1 MLAHF
6 ALSDLEGGHFFAAQ
20 RLERPVLGIAGA
32 TDDPL
37 AVWVGD
43 WGLRLERTPREQW
56 HLEARENGRQ
66 LALSLNPAKP
76 VVLHGKQG
84 YSRKGESISN
94 ASCYYSQSRLLA
106 EGQITLNDQRY
117 TVKGNAWFDHEW
129 GSGVLD
135 ANTDGWDWF
144 GLQFDDGSELMLYR
158 LRDQNGQDS
167 PWGSGTLIHPD
178 GQTTTLGSRDFRLS
192 PTRHWTSPVSKRR
205 YPTGWSVEV
214 PGAGMKFAVN
224 AALPDQ
230 EWTGIVGYWEGAV
243 AVTGTRRGDPLSGKG
258 YMELT
263 AYA

>member
-1 MLAHF
+1 
-6 ALSDLEGGHFFAAQ
+6 
-20 RLERPVLGIAGA
+20 
-32 TDDPL
+32 
-37 AVWVGD
+37 
-43 WGLRLERTPREQW
+43 
-56 HLEARENGRQ
+56 
-66 LALSLNPAKP
+66 
-76 VVLHGKQG
+76 
-84 YSRKGESISN
+84 
-94 ASCYYSQSRLLA
+94 
-106 EGQITLNDQRY
+106 
-117 TVKGNAWFDHEW
+117 
-129 GSGVLD
+129 
-135 ANTDGWDWF
+135 
-144 GLQFDDGSELMLYR
+144 MLYR